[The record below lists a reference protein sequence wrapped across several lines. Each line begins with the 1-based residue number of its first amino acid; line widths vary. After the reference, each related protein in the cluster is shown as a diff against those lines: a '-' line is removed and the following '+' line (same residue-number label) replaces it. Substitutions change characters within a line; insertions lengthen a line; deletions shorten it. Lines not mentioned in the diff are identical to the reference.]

1 MGHTRK
7 RGSLNMSMHD
17 DVTFVRMSVH
27 AYVRTFKGQFTNSEA
42 VTQTEPASCRM
53 TGVSIAV
60 VAFGTTFSNVT
71 VLDRHSPYSEYTMGL
86 AQGKSIST

>member
-1 MGHTRK
+1 MTMLHSYVYTCIHT
-7 RGSLNMSMHD
+7 
-17 DVTFVRMSVH
+17 FE
-27 AYVRTFKGQFTNSEA
+27 GQFTNSEA
-42 VTQTEPASCRM
+42 VTQTEPASCQM

-71 VLDRHSPYSEYTMGL
+71 VLDRHSPYGEYTMGL